1 MGKGKGNGWEIIWDC
16 WKGTLMGDY
25 LEEGEENFGGIILG
39 GTQVGRGRSD
49 ENKSI
54 RGKKEIRKV
63 QLFTKTIPSG
73 LRVKFN
79 NVILDNTEIINCHK
93 TITTYEH
100 TDG

>member
-1 MGKGKGNGWEIIWDC
+1 MG
-16 WKGTLMGDY
+16 
-25 LEEGEENFGGIILG
+25 EGEENFGGIILG

-49 ENKSI
+49 ETKND
-54 RGKKEIRKV
+54 REKKEIRKV

-93 TITTYEH
+93 SITTHEQS
-100 TDG
+100 DG